1 MAVAGMAV
9 AGGAAQLRADQR
21 QRQLTGQQFVEGK
34 PRPKGTIGQDI
45 RQFDRHMHAVQ
56 CFGDRRKLAAAQHLG
71 TDPLLK
77 SWEFLQRLRHRAP
90 QRSQRQSL
98 GERINGIDA
107 RQFCETGFIHDAV
120 GMRELQGAIVH
131 LRGSRD
137 VAL

>member
-34 PRPKGTIGQDI
+34 PRPEETIGQDI
-45 RQFDRHMHAVQ
+45 RQLERHMHAVQ
-56 CFGDRRKLAAAQHLG
+56 RFGDRRKLAAAQHLG
-71 TDPLLK
+71 TDPLRK
-77 SWEFLQRLRHRAP
+77 RRQSLQRLRHRAP
-90 QRSQRQSL
+90 QRSERQSL
-98 GERINGIDA
+98 RKRIDGIDA